1 MIGASKTRLR
11 QKFVK
16 IESDD
21 VTRESEYWFTRLE
34 LLRGDLQKLGVI
46 ICDVALI
53 TRVLSNLSE

>member
-34 LLRGDLQKLGVI
+34 LLRGDLQKLV
-46 ICDVALI
+46 CDVALI